1 MAIAAWLHLS
11 DLTLDITVLEE
22 FTLRTLPES
31 SLVLHFNSSIL
42 MWPYFRT
49 FKKRKEYHSQFPERV
64 FVCWVG
70 PSVAPTVTPGGK

>member
-11 DLTLDITVLEE
+11 DLILDITVLEE

-49 FKKRKEYHSQFPERV
+49 FKKKEKSTILNFLSVCLFVGWFPLLLLM
-64 FVCWVG
+64 
-70 PSVAPTVTPGGK
+70 